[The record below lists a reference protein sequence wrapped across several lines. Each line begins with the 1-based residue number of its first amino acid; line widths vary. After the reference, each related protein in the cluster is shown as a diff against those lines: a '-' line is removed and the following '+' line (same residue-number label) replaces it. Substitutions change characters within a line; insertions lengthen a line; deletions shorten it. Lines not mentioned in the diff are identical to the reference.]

1 MTTVRKAF
9 YVTRN
14 HCTEVCDTI
23 PTHLIRSEAHRKIQK
38 LDGEKLSTWLV
49 TFRRLVFSWIQIDPS
64 GQGLIAQ
71 HLSRSARW
79 SPYNS
84 TKRFVIFQ
92 NFSTNCGRI
101 QRSFLEFTRRC
112 RFLENIFI
120 TEMAMSTEMLSSTVY
135 RLQLDEICLFVDF
148 RL

>member
-1 MTTVRKAF
+1 M
-9 YVTRN
+9 
-14 HCTEVCDTI
+14 
-23 PTHLIRSEAHRKIQK
+23 
-38 LDGEKLSTWLV
+38 
-49 TFRRLVFSWIQIDPS
+49 TFRRLVFSCTQIDSS

-71 HLSRSARW
+71 HLSRSAIW

-92 NFSTNCGRI
+92 NFSTTCGRI

-120 TEMAMSTEMLSSTVY
+120 TEMAMSTEMLSNTVY
-135 RLQLDEICLFVDF
+135 RLQLDEICLFVHF
-148 RL
+148 RLRWNESPRGSGAVPAAWPAGRGTPEGENGPARRPTAATA